1 MVDLVKLRK
10 KAKKEAGERAVGS
23 AQRADQSAEGRAQSA
38 EEPAAGGSAP
48 ASCHPEAGAGAERRS
63 TAKDPLRNSD
73 GDPSMRSGAN
83 TPSPSQD
90 DKVERQPGNPATGS
104 PTTDNRQPTTP
115 STTTKLEQFKTEAG
129 KLRQTIEQATESLPN
144 TDQLELLTFV
154 IAEEHYAVDIER
166 IVEIVRPRSVTRVPN
181 ADSSIVGI
189 VSLRGTIVT
198 LVDVRKRLRHAVA
211 EETPDTRIIVV
222 DHQGETIGFE
232 VDRVLRVVKIG
243 RADVGGHPVVHASEA
258 DDCIRGVFRHAG
270 ALTILLDFDKLL
282 ALPHGN
288 HL

>member
-10 KAKKEAGERAVGS
+10 KAKEKSAERGARSAEERADERAVGS
-23 AQRADQSAEGRAQSA
+23 AQRADQGA
-38 EEPAAGGSAP
+38 EELAAGGSRLAGETAQ
-48 ASCHPEAGAGAERRS
+48 ASESAEA
-63 TAKDPLRNSD
+63 TQ
-73 GDPSMRSGAN
+73 
-83 TPSPSQD
+83 SPTTD
-90 DKVERQPGNPATGS
+90 NRQPATDSPATGNRQPATPS
-104 PTTDNRQPTTP
+104 PTTDNRQPTTQ
-115 STTTKLEQFKTEAG
+115 STKLEQFKTDAG
-129 KLRQTIEQATESLPN
+129 KLRQTIEQTTETQPN

-154 IAEEHYAVDIER
+154 IAGEHYAVDIER

-181 ADSSIVGI
+181 ADTSIVGI

-243 RADVGGHPVVHASEA
+243 RGDVGGHPVVHASEA

>member
-10 KAKKEAGERAVGS
+10 KAKESREAVGAEARAGERAGERAAGS
-23 AQRADQSAEGRAQSA
+23 AQRAEGL
-38 EEPAAGGSAP
+38 AAGGRRPAGKPAQASESA
-48 ASCHPEAGAGAERRS
+48 EATG
-63 TAKDPLRNSD
+63 
-73 GDPSMRSGAN
+73 
-83 TPSPSQD
+83 
-90 DKVERQPGNPATGS
+90 QPDNPATDSKATGNRQPATES
-104 PTTDNRQPTTP
+104 PTTYNRKPTTDSNRQPATQSATTD
-115 STTTKLEQFKTEAG
+115 KLAKFKTDAG
-129 KLRQTIEQATESLPN
+129 KLRQTVEQATEAQPN
-144 TDQLELLTFV
+144 ADTLELLTFV
-154 IAEEHYAVDIER
+154 IAGEHYAVDIER

-181 ADSSIVGI
+181 ADASIVGI

-243 RADVGGHPVVHASEA
+243 RGDVGGHPVVHASEA